1 MELSRTLV
9 HCPAHSETHSDQ
21 RERRGLREVGH
32 LNNNLHFFIILNLNT
47 QYIQSI
53 PATLSSAA
61 ADDGLLLDT

>member
-21 RERRGLREVGH
+21 KEGRGLGEGGRDMDRRTIFHNEY
-32 LNNNLHFFIILNLNT
+32 T
-47 QYIQSI
+47 I

-61 ADDGLLLDT
+61 ADDGLLFDTLHL